1 MKKTIVFTGGGS
13 AGHVTPNIAII
24 DELDQNVWDV
34 QYIGS
39 KNGIEKELI
48 EKISIPY
55 HGISSGKLRRYLDF
69 ENVKDGFRVLKGC
82 LDARRVLRK
91 LKPALVFSKGGF
103 VSVPVII
110 AAKSLK
116 IPVLIHESDMTPGLA
131 NKIAQRFATKIFT
144 SFEETLN
151 YFPKDK
157 TAAIG
162 SPIRRGILK
171 GSPYKGIEL
180 LGFDRRRPVLTVMGG
195 SLGAKK
201 INETIRAALPQL
213 KDYQIIHLC
222 GKGNVDENYANQKD
236 YKQYEYVHDELPH
249 FLAAT
254 DFVITRG
261 GSNSIFEFLALRIPM
276 LIIPLTKNQSRGDQI
291 LNGKS
296 FQEKGYA
303 MMLEEEHL
311 SAETLVKHLADLKSK
326 RDDMKQKMTSLDRK
340 DAIGILIEEINGR

>member
-24 DELDQNVWDV
+24 DELDKSTWDV

-48 EKISIPY
+48 EKIAIPY
-55 HGISSGKLRRYLDF
+55 YGISSGKLRRYLDF
-69 ENVKDGFRVLKGC
+69 ENVKDSFRVLKGC

-151 YFPKDK
+151 HFPKEK

-222 GKGNVDENYANQKD
+222 GKGNVDLNYANQKD
-236 YKQYEYVHDELPH
+236 YKQFEYVHDELPH
-249 FLAAT
+249 YLAAT

-311 SAETLVKHLADLKSK
+311 SVETLVKHLGDLKNK

-340 DAIGILIEEINGR
+340 DAISILVAEINGR